1 MGSKE
6 VDLKAIET
14 AMVKWETI
22 ERLRRGI
29 DNNYRRFVEA
39 ARNEWER
46 GSGEPDP
53 SDASVSVHLKST
65 APETTESSVRCGGY
79 LRKRESPRG
88 GKTRPRLA

>member
-1 MGSKE
+1 MGSNE

-14 AMVKWETI
+14 AMVKRETI

-46 GSGEPDP
+46 GFAKPDP
-53 SDASVSVHLKST
+53 SDACVSLHLRST
-65 APETTESSVRCGGY
+65 VPETTESSVRCAGY
-79 LRKRESPRG
+79 LRKPESPRD